1 MTDIEKEYPD
11 ESLVFEPVR
20 VVTAPRK
27 ATEEFPTTP
36 IRRPGAKVLEIYR
49 EWASLPARIRSEIP
63 LAKHNVDRIQK
74 ALIEYRL
81 VLLKY
86 KFQAANVDSEIWD
99 TYRRIFADV
108 SELEKRTRRRGL
120 RLSRL
125 SHLRDLFQGWQA
137 VIAQEADLLV
147 TIDKA
152 PASFDFYNKMMTFK
166 EMHRVE
172 RLESEEISQKYSKAY
187 QGLESALQYIEKFNT
202 SNDMS
207 IFGSSVLR
215 VEDARAYW
223 DERLNAIRDM
233 EAENV
238 DPDEV
243 VQEINHLKDVMYEAP
258 ALAKWAHDVEQRFNR
273 LVYDHELL
281 VDTFSKAVIPDA
293 ELREH
298 QTIMNEAIPRLWA
311 TGQREQLE
319 QYIGTIERFIGI
331 YDAQVASELSFAERH
346 SLRRGGVEA
355 TTESQ
360 SGSFQQLVD
369 LTRILVGAMEA
380 REPAM
385 INHSESV
392 AKYSVEVSRQMNW
405 PEVDIRY
412 LELAALLHDVGKIG
426 ISESLLNKEGPLTPQ
441 DVAELKKHTLYGAQM
456 MESFDSLK
464 DIAPWIYYHQERWDG
479 SGYPEGLAGE
489 DIPIAARIIAV
500 AETYA
505 AMISGSAGKQPVT
518 AEAALMEV
526 QAQAGLAFDPNV
538 VDVFVKIIRRGV

>member
-1 MTDIEKEYPD
+1 MSDIEKEYPD

-20 VVTAPRK
+20 VMTTSRK
-27 ATEEFPTTP
+27 AIEDVPTRP
-36 IRRPGAKVLEIYR
+36 ARRPGAKLVDAYR
-49 EWASLPARIRSEIP
+49 EWAALPARIRSEIP

-74 ALIEYRL
+74 SLIEYRL
-81 VLLKY
+81 ILLKY
-86 KFQAANVDSEIWD
+86 DFKAANVDSEIWD
-99 TYRRIFADV
+99 AYRRVFAEV
-108 SELEKRTRRRGL
+108 GELERRTKQRGL

-125 SHLRDLFQGWQA
+125 SYLRDLFQGWQA

-147 TIDKA
+147 TIDRA

-172 RLESEEISQKYSKAY
+172 RLESEETSQKYSKAY

-207 IFGSSVLR
+207 IFGGSVLK

-223 DERLNAIRDM
+223 DDRLNAIRDM
-233 EAENV
+233 EAEGADV
-238 DPDEV
+238 DDV
-243 VQEINHLKDVMYEAP
+243 VEEINRLKDVMYETP
-258 ALAKWAHDVEQRFNR
+258 ALAKWVHDTEQRYNR

-281 VDTFSKAVIPDA
+281 VDSFSKAVIPEA
-293 ELREH
+293 ELKEH
-298 QTIMNEAIPRLWA
+298 QAIMTEAVPQLWA
-311 TGQREQLE
+311 TGQRAQLE
-319 QYIGTIERFIGI
+319 QYVGTIERFIGI

-346 SLRRGGVEA
+346 SLRRTGLEA
-355 TTESQ
+355 ATESQ

-369 LTRILVGAMEA
+369 LTRILVSAMES

-385 INHSESV
+385 LNHSETV
-392 AKYSVEVSRQMNW
+392 AKYSVEVARQMNW

-412 LELAALLHDVGKIG
+412 LELAALLHDVGKIS
-426 ISESLLNKEGPLTPQ
+426 IPETLLNKDGPLSPQ
-441 DVAELKKHTLYGAQM
+441 DVAELKRHTLYGAQM

-464 DIAPWIYYHQERWDG
+464 DIAPWIYYHQEHWDG

-489 DIPIAARIIAV
+489 DIPIAARIIAA

-505 AMISGSAGKQPVT
+505 AMISGSAGKHPVT
-518 AEAALMEV
+518 PEAALMEV

-538 VDVFVKIIRRGV
+538 VDDFVKVIRRGT